1 MNFDMDVILQ
11 FHAPFAL
18 LALTLQRNGT
28 TSPPSN
34 KKDLTFPYQTHH
46 WGTSNQERI
55 PGEGQVWQQTLQ
67 GLTLV
72 RFPSAAALPSWNRE
86 NISDILNSLMRS
98 YNPRHI
104 IAETD
109 YSQAHDD
116 AFDQN
121 NHHVSF
127 SSPFENC
134 VKMATTRKLQP
145 LSCSAQET

>member
-1 MNFDMDVILQ
+1 M
-11 FHAPFAL
+11 
-18 LALTLQRNGT
+18 
-28 TSPPSN
+28 
-34 KKDLTFPYQTHH
+34 
-46 WGTSNQERI
+46 
-55 PGEGQVWQQTLQ
+55 
-67 GLTLV
+67 

-98 YNPRHI
+98 YNPRYI

-121 NHHVSF
+121 NHISF

-145 LSCSAQET
+145 LSCSA